1 MGEDDRSVVDS
12 SLRVHGLE
20 GVRVADASVIP
31 AIPSSNTNATV
42 YAVAERA
49 ADLVRATSA
58 SPHGT

>member
-1 MGEDDRSVVDS
+1 MGEDDLSVVDS

-20 GVRVADASVIP
+20 GVRVADASIIP

-49 ADLVRATSA
+49 ADLVRAVDHR
-58 SPHGT
+58 PG